1 MSDDP
6 DRQIAAG
13 LLAGKS
19 EAWTALYES
28 HFDRVWRLAGRMIG
42 PDGAAV
48 ADVVQETFLAAARSA
63 RTFDPSRGPIWS
75 WLAGIVR
82 NQVGAWFRTRRRD
95 GRVQRGGDLHA
106 AVAGQWAQR
115 LSQESAAPGGAAVSA
130 EEAQIVR
137 STLAELPD
145 EYRSVLAAR
154 YCEEVPVDELARLE
168 DCSETAIRSRL
179 ARARRAFREAYLG
192 RGSVTAGGGG
202 GVGAP
207 S

>member
-82 NQVGAWFRTRRRD
+82 NQVPCR
-95 GRVQRGGDLHA
+95 
-106 AVAGQWAQR
+106 
-115 LSQESAAPGGAAVSA
+115 
-130 EEAQIVR
+130 
-137 STLAELPD
+137 
-145 EYRSVLAAR
+145 
-154 YCEEVPVDELARLE
+154 
-168 DCSETAIRSRL
+168 RL
-179 ARARRAFREAYLG
+179 AMMTKASSLTSSRSSR
-192 RGSVTAGGGG
+192 TAW
-202 GVGAP
+202 
-207 S
+207 